1 MGVFLGYLGEP
12 HVIIQGVAHRVLEGV
27 PPRTVLWAMA
37 MEEGCRR
44 VGVMQWEKDSIDHC
58 CL

>member
-58 CL
+58 